1 MDMKRLTFL
10 LLLAAGMVACK
21 ENTPDNNDP
30 VGPKPPYV
38 WTDFSMGADLSY
50 VNEIEDFG
58 GVYRDSSAVKDPF
71 LILKSYGCNTVR
83 VRLWHD
89 PQWVAVITGGK
100 TYSDLADVEKTIGRA
115 KALGMAVNL
124 DFHYSDEWADP
135 GNQVTPAAWEGAAL
149 AVLEDSVYNYTF
161 SVLNY
166 LHGKGLTPEMVQ
178 IGNETNQGML
188 WPAGKVQNNN
198 WQPFCSLLNAGI
210 RAVRDFSA
218 ANGNR
223 PKIILHVA
231 GLHNAK
237 WWIENVMNNGVAD
250 FDILGISHYC
260 KWAEVKTMAQVTSI
274 IKGITTTQRKG
285 VILVETAYPWTG
297 DNADGY
303 NNIFSG
309 GDSVQGYSVSPQG
322 QQQYLEDLVQAVLD
336 GGGSGIHY
344 WEPAWIT
351 SSMPDKWGTGSS
363 WDNVTWFDF
372 SGNALPSLKFM
383 NAAYNF

>member
-1 MDMKRLTFL
+1 
-10 LLLAAGMVACK
+10 
-21 ENTPDNNDP
+21 
-30 VGPKPPYV
+30 
-38 WTDFSMGADLSY
+38 
-50 VNEIEDFG
+50 
-58 GVYRDSSAVKDPF
+58 
-71 LILKSYGCNTVR
+71 
-83 VRLWHD
+83 
-89 PQWVAVITGGK
+89 
-100 TYSDLADVEKTIGRA
+100 
-115 KALGMAVNL
+115 
-124 DFHYSDEWADP
+124 
-135 GNQVTPAAWEGAAL
+135 
-149 AVLEDSVYNYTF
+149 
-161 SVLNY
+161 
-166 LHGKGLTPEMVQ
+166 
-178 IGNETNQGML
+178 
-188 WPAGKVQNNN
+188 
-198 WQPFCSLLNAGI
+198 
-210 RAVRDFSA
+210 
-218 ANGNR
+218 
-223 PKIILHVA
+223 
-231 GLHNAK
+231 
-237 WWIENVMNNGVAD
+237 VMNNGVAD